1 MELYKHELFRN
12 FSPNSDNASA
22 NFFKFNL
29 LSSRGVK
36 PIYLKHCLSYF
47 LEDRVNHSEIKML
60 PKFHGKGIYICL
72 YWVLYLGKMDV

>member
-1 MELYKHELFRN
+1 MHKISTKFLNRSGEHLSGMELYKHELFRN

-36 PIYLKHCLSYF
+36 PILSQT
-47 LEDRVNHSEIKML
+47 L
-60 PKFHGKGIYICL
+60 
-72 YWVLYLGKMDV
+72 